1 VNRPARTT
9 GRLMTINE
17 VATMLQIPVGTMY
30 QWRHRGL
37 GPAGFR
43 IGRHVRYRLTD
54 VEAWLDRQAVD
65 DNSHGRHRG
74 R

>member
-1 VNRPARTT
+1 MKPTV
-9 GRLMTINE
+9 GVGGQLMTINE

-37 GPAGFR
+37 GPAGLR
-43 IGRHVRYRLTD
+43 IGRHVRYRLSD
-54 VEAWLDRQAVD
+54 VEAWLARQAVD
-65 DNSHGRHRG
+65 DKAQGRRRG